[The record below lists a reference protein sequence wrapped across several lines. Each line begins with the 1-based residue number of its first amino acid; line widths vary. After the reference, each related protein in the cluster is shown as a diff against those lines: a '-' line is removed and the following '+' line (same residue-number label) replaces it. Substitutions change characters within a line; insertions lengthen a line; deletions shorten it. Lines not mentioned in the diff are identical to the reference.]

1 MPTIELGD
9 VPPTYRIDLSRPPA
23 QRYIEVA
30 KKYRNELISLTTLFD
45 DLVESV
51 APNISLQWVRRVARL
66 FLRRVYSAE
75 ETEEIRGISAAT
87 GIEMYLIVSLNVL
100 LDVLMGCT
108 SGAARSQDKDKDTTP
123 RMLHFRTLDWGM
135 DALRRVLVKFEYVR
149 GPDYETVLATNITY
163 IGFVGVLTGVRKGL
177 SVSLNFR
184 PNHDSSGWLG
194 DLRFYG
200 SHILVILGLRR
211 SISSMLR
218 QCIIPEETP
227 RETWLGRVL
236 GALIKKRR
244 RMFEKPTLRS
254 ICQRVMRT
262 PSTAAYLVLCDGAE
276 ATVIEKDHRTARMD
290 SSSAFIVATNS
301 DFLGPE
307 RRSNDT
313 TTDVPFGA
321 ALTAGE
327 AITMADFIEDS
338 RERKACMQAHWDKK
352 VAQARR
358 SAPCQKPTGA
368 SARHDPLCRTRSSR
382 SRVADCPADS
392 ASTSVGKENGE
403 ASENHE
409 VAATPEEIIR
419 WTASYP
425 TTNEMTHFAAV
436 MDPTS
441 GRVIWIR
448 RFLDPLPFEEV

>member
-9 VPPTYRIDLSRPPA
+9 VPPIYRIDLSRPPA
-23 QRYIEVA
+23 ERYMDVA

-45 DLVESV
+45 DLVESI
-51 APNISLQWVRRVARL
+51 ALNISLQWVRRVARL

-108 SGAARSQDKDKDTTP
+108 SGAARSQDKDKDTTA

-135 DALRRVLVKFEYVR
+135 EALRRVLVQFEYVR

-163 IGFVGVLTGVRKGL
+163 IGFVGVLTGVRRGL

-184 PNHDSSGWLG
+184 PNHDSSGWFG

-200 SHILVILGLRR
+200 SHVLVMLGLRI

-218 QCIIPEETP
+218 QCIIPGETT
-227 RETWLGRVL
+227 RETWLGRIL
-236 GALIKKRR
+236 GGLVKKRR
-244 RMFEKPTLRS
+244 RAVEKSTLRS
-254 ICQRVMRT
+254 ICQKVMRT

-276 ATVIEKDHRTARMD
+276 ASVIEKDHRTARMD
-290 SSSAFIVATNS
+290 SSSSFIVATNS
-301 DFLGPE
+301 DFLGFE
-307 RRSNDT
+307 LHSNDAA
-313 TTDVPFGA
+313 TDVPFGA

-338 RERKACMQAHWDKK
+338 RERRECMQAHWDKK

-358 SAPCQKPTGA
+358 SAHGWKPS
-368 SARHDPLCRTRSSR
+368 SATTRHDSLRRTRSSR
-382 SRVADCPADS
+382 SRVADGRVDTGS
-392 ASTSVGKENGE
+392 VSVGKESAE

-419 WTASYP
+419 WTATYP

-436 MDPTS
+436 MDPAI
-441 GRVIWIR
+441 GRAIWIQ
-448 RFLDPLPFEEV
+448 RFLVPLAFEEV